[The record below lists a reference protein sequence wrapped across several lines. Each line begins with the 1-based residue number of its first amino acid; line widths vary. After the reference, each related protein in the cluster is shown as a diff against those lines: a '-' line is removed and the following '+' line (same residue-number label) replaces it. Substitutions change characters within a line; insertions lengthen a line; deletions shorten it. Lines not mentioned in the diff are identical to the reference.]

1 MSTKEDSDATR
12 EDFTVPVK
20 LKLAALWTSLMFC
33 YVYGDIFTLQEPG
46 HLNRLI
52 AGTLWNGGPLTQGLL
67 LSFAIG
73 MVIPSVMVFL
83 SLALKPI
90 VSRWTNIVVASL
102 VTVGPLLTVV
112 GAWYYYVFLSVV
124 ETILTLLIIWYA
136 WKWPRQVSV

>member
-1 MSTKEDSDATR
+1 MSTKEDSDATL